1 MPEFDPLDYHVIAE
15 TVVSAL
21 LHEPKRQLPLAES
34 FPGAGVYLIY
44 YTGSFALY
52 APITKQEQPIYVGRA
67 IPQGGRKGSAL
78 NQIERQN
85 SPSLFNRLRDHWGS
99 LQAAS
104 NLDVADFQCRYL
116 VVTPIWIGV
125 AESLI
130 IERLK
135 PVWNMV
141 VDGFG
146 LHDPGITR
154 KDQRKSD
161 WDMLHPGRSWEARM
175 QPGKSVTQIEAA
187 VRQHFT

>member
-99 LQAAS
+99 LQAVS

-125 AESLI
+125 AESLMRFGTSLACE
-130 IERLK
+130 ERH
-135 PVWNMV
+135 
-141 VDGFG
+141 GTFFY
-146 LHDPGITR
+146 R
-154 KDQRKSD
+154 R
-161 WDMLHPGRSWEARM
+161 
-175 QPGKSVTQIEAA
+175 AA
-187 VRQHFT
+187 P